1 MRPPCRPF
9 PTLSVVVLSL
19 CCHLQ
24 RASCCCC
31 CVAIQYSSGYGSH
44 REPREI
50 LGFSCGIRVSISSAE
65 VSEAPSVF
73 QISNTPPSP
82 LPGYVRGPCS
92 ASAQQ
97 PWTCWTCWTCWTD
110 LPPPSPRAAH
120 LFPFLRTLLQQAS
133 SGAPAPIGC
142 CSPSGRRVTN
152 ALAAVYRCIPMHAKR
167 WRRPTPLR
175 LYESYTAVMEIRI

>member
-1 MRPPCRPF
+1 MLIKPRAGVPSYCNLPAIIILLVCQYKALQMRPPCRPF

-24 RASCCCC
+24 RAACCC

-92 ASAQQ
+92 PSAQQ

-110 LPPPSPRAAH
+110 LPPPSPCAAH
-120 LFPFLRTLLQQAS
+120 LFPFLRTLLQ
-133 SGAPAPIGC
+133 
-142 CSPSGRRVTN
+142 
-152 ALAAVYRCIPMHAKR
+152 
-167 WRRPTPLR
+167 
-175 LYESYTAVMEIRI
+175 